1 MAAGPVSHGNAQVLD
16 PWRRVGGAQKV
27 PVSTSFHVTMDSFSA
42 CSGGLETSDGCH
54 QLSERAPGVAQP
66 HAESLEARSSEKEG
80 RRPGFSFEPER
91 RSGLAT
97 ADFSVRKSSL

>member
-1 MAAGPVSHGNAQVLD
+1 MVVTSYGNVHQVLRNH
-16 PWRRVGGAQKV
+16 WG
-27 PVSTSFHVTMDSFSA
+27 
-42 CSGGLETSDGCH
+42 
-54 QLSERAPGVAQP
+54 
-66 HAESLEARSSEKEG
+66 SLEARSSEKEG

>member
-66 HAESLEARSSEKEG
+66 LRSRWRSARARKKEEG
-80 RRPGFSFEPER
+80 RGF
-91 RSGLAT
+91 RSNQ
-97 ADFSVRKSSL
+97 SVAQV